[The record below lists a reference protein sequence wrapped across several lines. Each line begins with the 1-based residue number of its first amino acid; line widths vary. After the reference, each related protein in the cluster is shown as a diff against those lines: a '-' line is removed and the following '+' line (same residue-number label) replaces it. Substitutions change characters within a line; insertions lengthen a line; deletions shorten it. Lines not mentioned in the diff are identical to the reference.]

1 MLSNF
6 DEAVFRCIDEN
17 SRLHIREAMRCYDAG
32 AYRSAIVAAYIAVSF
47 DLIEK
52 LRILGASGDVEARRL
67 LDELENLEK
76 KRISNDPVAIPAL
89 LKFERNL
96 PAVFRDKFE
105 FFGVIA
111 YDDIQRLVVDRNR
124 CAHPTFLHGE
134 EPYHPSA
141 ENARLHIRNALDL
154 VLTQEP
160 RQGKSALDYIRN
172 LTTSVNFPKDEAAVR
187 VRLEA
192 SPLKRGRPAL
202 IKAFIDEVTFGA
214 ATKGDTYF
222 SRSSSVQSAE
232 AVVAMHPGVALER
245 YSKNISKLLLSHD
258 PEVLR
263 AGAVMALRL
272 PDVGD
277 LIDEASRP
285 AVRAFIKSPLRAIKA
300 NAVQRALKIGWLRDA
315 AAIEAKALTSSEIYE
330 GSMPPAPEVIDRAID
345 IIVSIKSVRSA
356 NRTFRDL
363 LGIMKFLSSEQIK
376 TIFEMVRKGGPD
388 LRSVSGFDA
397 MLQVIASENAIGK
410 EGLKKLLSE
419 YAISE
424 PKWLDPTDL

>member
-52 LRILGASGDVEARRL
+52 LRILAASGDMEAKRL
-67 LDELENLEK
+67 LDELEILER
-76 KRISNDPVAIPAL
+76 KRISNDPAAIPGL

-96 PAVFRDKFE
+96 PVVFRDKFE

-124 CAHPTFLHGE
+124 CAHPTFLQGE

-141 ENARLHIRNALDL
+141 ESARLHIRNALDL

-160 RQGKSALDYIRN
+160 RQGKAALDYLRGII
-172 LTTSVNFPKDEAAVR
+172 TSSNFPKDEADVR
-187 VRLEA
+187 VRLEV
-192 SPLKRGRPAL
+192 SPLKRARPAL
-202 IKAFIDEVTFGA
+202 IRAFIDDVAFGA
-214 ATKGDTYF
+214 ATKGHVY
-222 SRSSSVQSAE
+222 SSLGSGVKSAE
-232 AVVAMHPGVALER
+232 AVVSMHPGIALER
-245 YSKNISKLLLSHD
+245 YSRNISKLLLSHD
-258 PEVLR
+258 ADVLR

-272 PDVGD
+272 PDVGN

-285 AVRAFIKSPLRAIKA
+285 AIRDFIKAPLRTSKA
-300 NAVQRALKIGWLRDA
+300 NAVQRALKIGWLRDFA
-315 AAIEAKALTSSEIYE
+315 ADEAKTLTSSEIRAARL
-330 GSMPPAPEVIDRAID
+330 PPAPEVVDRAVNIID
-345 IIVSIKSVRSA
+345 SISSVEGA
-356 NRTFRDL
+356 NEIFSDL
-363 LGIMKFLSSEQIK
+363 LGIMKFVSTEQIRIILK
-376 TIFEMVRKGGPD
+376 NTRTGILD
-388 LRSVSGFDA
+388 SQSVFGFNA
-397 MLQVIASENAIGK
+397 VLQVMASENPIGK
-410 EGLKKLLSE
+410 DGLQKILAEFK
-419 YAISE
+419 IPE